1 MTPSPQA
8 KPELTRNLLAIL
20 SIALLLLTSLW
31 VLRPFIGALIWATM
45 VVVATWPLMT
55 GLQQRLWGRRN
66 LAVAVMVAALLLVLF
81 VPLSIALTTV
91 VSNADRVIEWAA
103 SLPDAHLPEPPTW
116 LAGIPL
122 LGETL
127 SNNWHRIAIQGLT
140 PLLAMVKPYLGEA
153 LKWTAAQAGSLGLVG
168 LQFLLT
174 VALSAVLYSGG
185 ESAAR
190 MVRGFSRRLA
200 GEQGEQVITL
210 ASQAIRGVALGI
222 VVTALVQSVLGG
234 LGLWVSGVPFAG
246 LLTAVMLMLCLAQI
260 GALPVLLPA
269 VVWLYWNGDNTWG
282 TVLLLWTLVVGTMDN
297 FLRPWLIKKGADL
310 PLLLIFAGV
319 IGGLLAFGLVGLFM
333 GPVILAVT
341 YTLLLAWIGDALPAA
356 PEPSTA
362 AVPTPSRRRRTR

>member
-1 MTPSPQA
+1 MTTPSA
-8 KPELTRNLLAIL
+8 ERPELTRTLLAVL

-55 GLQQRLWGRRN
+55 HLQQRLWGRRT
-66 LAVAVMVAALLLVLF
+66 LAVAVMVTALLLVLF
-81 VPLSIALTTV
+81 VPLSIALATV
-91 VSNADRVIEWAA
+91 VANADRVIDLAS

-116 LAGIPL
+116 LASIPL
-122 LGETL
+122 IGEPL
-127 SNNWHRIAIQGLT
+127 SNNWHHIATQGLK

-153 LKWTAAQAGSLGLVG
+153 LKWTASQAGGLGLVG

-174 VALSAVLYSGG
+174 VALAAILYSGG
-185 ESAAR
+185 ENAAR

-200 GEQGEQVITL
+200 GEQGDQVITL
-210 ASQAIRGVALGI
+210 AGQAIRGVALGI

-234 LGLWVSGVPFAG
+234 LGLWISGIPFAG

-319 IGGLLAFGLVGLFM
+319 IGGLLAFGLVGLFI

-341 YTLLLAWIGDALPAA
+341 YTLLLAWIGDSLPAQA
-356 PEPSTA
+356 EEA
-362 AVPTPSRRRRTR
+362 AAASAPSRRGRAR